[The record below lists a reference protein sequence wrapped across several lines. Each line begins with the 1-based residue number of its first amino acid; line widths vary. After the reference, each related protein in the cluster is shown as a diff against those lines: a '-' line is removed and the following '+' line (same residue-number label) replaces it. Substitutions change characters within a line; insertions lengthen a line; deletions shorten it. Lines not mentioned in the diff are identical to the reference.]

1 MKAVSN
7 SILGSALL
15 AGCRGLA
22 AAPGSTASAQLKE
35 VRMREAGGAS
45 GESIEAGYLKPCT
58 EKTGIKVV
66 RESPWSLGKIRGMV
80 ETGVITAAIV
90 ELDSLAM
97 EQAKALD
104 LLEPLDWKAI
114 DPDPI
119 FDEARQEKAIGYQ
132 YYTTLMAWRSDAKPV
147 ETWQQFW
154 DVEAFPGKRALPNY
168 PTYALPVALLADGVK
183 PEDLYPLDLDRA
195 FASLEKIKDHVAV
208 WWEAGAQ
215 PPQLLKDNEKIGRA
229 HV

>member
-15 AGCRGLA
+15 AGCLVRA
-22 AAPGSTASAQLKE
+22 AGPGSTASAQLKE

-45 GESIEAGYLKPCT
+45 GESIEAGYRKPFT

-66 RESPWSLGKIRGMV
+66 RESPWSLGEIRGMV
-80 ETGVITAAIV
+80 ETGVITAAID

-154 DVEAFPGKRALPNY
+154 DVEAFPGTRAPPNY
-168 PTYALPVALLADGVK
+168 PNPSLPVARLGDGVK
-183 PEDLYPLDLDRA
+183 DRQ
-195 FASLEKIKDHVAV
+195 SMGK
-208 WWEAGAQ
+208 
-215 PPQLLKDNEKIGRA
+215 
-229 HV
+229 